1 MSRASKAPIWPTL
14 EQPHAWRVNFKTRAQ
29 ICPLVINVP
38 PKRSRLSLA
47 GLNVEPFYLGRIL
60 GIPIRAHYSWLPVV
74 PIYAWVISSA
84 LLPRNAPGR
93 PEWEY
98 WALGILTTALLFV
111 SVLVHELAH
120 SLMARAEGIGTG
132 GITLYLF
139 GGLASLGGQPA
150 SPASEF
156 KIAVVGPAA
165 SFIIGA
171 VFFGLDQLLFRR
183 TSYLAVSQVFRHLG
197 IVNWLLGAFN
207 ILPGLPLDGGRV
219 LRAIVW
225 RINRNYALAT
235 RAAVRAGLTISMALL
250 FCGVYLV
257 FVDLVMAV
265 WCLVIGLLLATML
278 VSSRR
283 RAVGGRPPAPGT
295 VEEVM
300 TQEVVTV
307 APTLKVQDF
316 IDKVLRNNRFTSFP
330 VALDGRLH
338 GLILL
343 EELKKFPPE
352 RWPSL
357 TASEVMRPIDQSMF
371 ITSRAPVGEARS
383 LIERNGI
390 GRAAVLDSSGLLI
403 GYVTDVDLREK
414 EKAK

>member
-1 MSRASKAPIWPTL
+1 MPS
-14 EQPHAWRVNFKTRAQ
+14 
-29 ICPLVINVP
+29 
-38 PKRSRLSLA
+38 KRSLFSLA
-47 GLNVEPFYLGRIL
+47 GLNPEPFYLGRVL
-60 GIPIRAHYSWLPVV
+60 GIPIRAHYSWLPVF

-98 WALGILTTALLFV
+98 WALGILTTTLLFA
-111 SVLVHELAH
+111 SVLAHELAH

-165 SFIIGA
+165 SFVLGTI
-171 VFFGLDQLLFRR
+171 FFGLDQLLFRR

-197 IVNWLLGAFN
+197 IVNWLLGGFN

-225 RINRNYALAT
+225 RTNRNYAMAT
-235 RAAVRAGLTISMALL
+235 RTAVRAGLTISMALL
-250 FCGVYLV
+250 FSGVYLI
-257 FVDLVMAV
+257 FVDIVTGL
-265 WCLVIGLLLATML
+265 WCLIIGLLLATML

-283 RAVGGRPPAPGT
+283 KAAGGRPPAPGT

-300 TQEVVTV
+300 THEVVTV
-307 APTLKVQDF
+307 APSLNVQDF

-330 VALDGRLH
+330 VALEGRLH

-343 EELKKFPPE
+343 EELKNFPPE
-352 RWPSL
+352 KWPSL
-357 TASEVMRPIDQSMF
+357 TAGEVMRPIDQSMF
-371 ITSRAPVGEARS
+371 IAARAPVGEARS
-383 LIERNGI
+383 LLERNGI
-390 GRAAVLDSSGLLI
+390 GRAAVVDSSGLLI
-403 GYVTDVDLREK
+403 GYVTTGDVKEK
-414 EKAK
+414 EKSKL